1 MKTLTTLISTGDK
14 QSKGYY
20 SLLND
25 TTSTMIH
32 RIAEMSIEK
41 YKPDLL
47 INIPHNSAGTFE
59 FYRAKELIEYGK
71 EATRKALSESQIL

>member
-1 MKTLTTLISTGDK
+1 
-14 QSKGYY
+14 
-20 SLLND
+20 
-25 TTSTMIH
+25 
-32 RIAEMSIEK
+32 MSIEK